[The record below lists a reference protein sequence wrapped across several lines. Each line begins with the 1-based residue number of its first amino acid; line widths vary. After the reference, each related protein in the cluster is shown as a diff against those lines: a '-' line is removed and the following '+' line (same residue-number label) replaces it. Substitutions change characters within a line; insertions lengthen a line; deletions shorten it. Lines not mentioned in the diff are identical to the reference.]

1 MKHEDFDAWEQRIRD
16 RAELLWIEDGSP
28 DGPRERFTEE
38 ARELLAIEENPT
50 SGHLDPEDGAEPLI
64 EEASLMRNLGEFPT
78 LVDQGEE
85 QTYPDEEDDD
95 IRLSDGDASDTGGV
109 LPDEEEP
116 VRDLPDAAMGE
127 GDLTGESLDTG
138 SARATMNPDINDDGL
153 PDQPALDDD
162 DGDGEDDDF
171 DDDDDDE
178 EEADE
183 DDPDEDADDEEDEEN
198 ARNDLADLAGVTVLG
213 RP

>member
-1 MKHEDFDAWEQRIRD
+1 MKREDFDAWEQRIRD

-28 DGPRERFTEE
+28 DGPRDRFTED

-50 SGHLDPEDGAEPLI
+50 AGRLDPEDEAEPLI

-116 VRDLPDAAMGE
+116 SRDLPDAALGD
-127 GDLTGESLDTG
+127 GDLTGDSLDTG

-162 DGDGEDDDF
+162 DGDGEDDDL
-171 DDDDDDE
+171 D
-178 EEADE
+178 DE
-183 DDPDEDADDEEDEEN
+183 DDLGDEEDPEDEEDEEN
-198 ARNDLADLAGVTVLG
+198 ARNDLATAAGVTVFG

>member
-1 MKHEDFDAWEQRIRD
+1 MKREDFDAWEQRIRD

-28 DGPRERFTEE
+28 DGRRDRFTEE

-50 SGHLDPEDGAEPLI
+50 SGHLDPEDEAEPLI

-109 LPDEEEP
+109 LPDDEEP
-116 VRDLPDAAMGE
+116 LRDLPDAALGE
-127 GDLTGESLDTG
+127 GDLTGDSLDTG

-162 DGDGEDDDF
+162 DGDGEDDDL
-171 DDDDDDE
+171 D
-178 EEADE
+178 DE
-183 DDPDEDADDEEDEEN
+183 DDLGDEEDPEDEEDEEN
-198 ARNDLADLAGVTVLG
+198 ARNDLATAAGVTVFG